1 MSEIEW
7 IEIFSGNLV
16 SIMTEV
22 GITQGELARD
32 TGISKSLISDYC
44 NGKRMPSTKSL
55 INIIHSIPEMEP
67 EELFRNLV
75 YFDDRIV

>member
-1 MSEIEW
+1 MSEMEW

-16 SIMTEV
+16 SIMTEI
-22 GITQGELARD
+22 GITQCELARD

-44 NGKRMPSTKSL
+44 NGKRIPSTKSL
-55 INIIHSIPEMEP
+55 VNIINAIPEIEP
-67 EELFRNLV
+67 EELFRSLI